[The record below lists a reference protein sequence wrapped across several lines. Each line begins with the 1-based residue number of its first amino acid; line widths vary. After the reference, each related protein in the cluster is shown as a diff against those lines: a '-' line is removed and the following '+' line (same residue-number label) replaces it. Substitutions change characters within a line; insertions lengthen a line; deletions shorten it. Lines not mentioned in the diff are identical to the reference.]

1 MNEKNE
7 QTDSVQLP
15 VIRLSN
21 DEHAKLSSLVKRMNW
36 LKHNPTPD
44 HPIQG
49 RKRGEGRNRATK
61 RGKRAAQEKAPAKK
75 GGKKR

>member
-1 MNEKNE
+1 MDANNK
-7 QTDSVQLP
+7 QVGSIQLP

-21 DEHAKLSSLVKRMNW
+21 DEHSKLSSLIKRMNW

-61 RGKRAAQEKAPAKK
+61 RGKREKMEKKPATK
-75 GGKKR
+75 KKR